1 MVLKN
6 LIRYL
11 LLIFAIL
18 PSTAAVSADEPM
30 TFFVDMSDDERFRIL
45 VEGSVPDVFAIGKIT
60 EGTTERFLAFVAHN
74 KLEMAK
80 VHFSSTGGSLFEG
93 IKLGKA
99 IRTLQFHTAVGA
111 YNPNYI
117 ADVNKNVV
125 CASACAYAFA
135 GGLSRFLDG
144 DSGKLG
150 IHQFYSKDNQQISN
164 AFVQQTSGLIVAYLD
179 EMGVDAKAFTIST
192 VAGRDGMIWLDPEL
206 ATELRFA
213 NNGVGPPV
221 AEIKLIDLRPYL
233 RIQQDFH
240 NVTTRVL
247 FNCDAN
253 RLSVSFGIITD
264 PETSGMIMS
273 FPKRSYLELD
283 HKEFLVLDA
292 GNGAEAADS
301 AVWIT
306 RDLTPQTLLQ
316 LANANRIDG
325 WVDGSGA
332 VRWGARLDVPDV
344 RNEITNFAKQ
354 CFAR

>member
-273 FPKRSYLELD
+273 FVDTKPISVKLRAPSLER
-283 HKEFLVLDA
+283 VLSA
-292 GNGAEAADS
+292 VNFSPVMKIADS
-301 AVWIT
+301 S
-306 RDLTPQTLLQ
+306 
-316 LANANRIDG
+316 
-325 WVDGSGA
+325 GSGVA
-332 VRWGARLDVPDV
+332 EFQDRIRH
-344 RNEITNFAKQ
+344 T
-354 CFAR
+354 

>member
-1 MVLKN
+1 M
-6 LIRYL
+6 
-11 LLIFAIL
+11 A
-18 PSTAAVSADEPM
+18 
-30 TFFVDMSDDERFRIL
+30 
-45 VEGSVPDVFAIGKIT
+45 PD
-60 EGTTERFLAFVAHN
+60 
-74 KLEMAK
+74 
-80 VHFSSTGGSLFEG
+80 SC
-93 IKLGKA
+93 
-99 IRTLQFHTAVGA
+99 Q
-111 YNPNYI
+111 
-117 ADVNKNVV
+117 D
-125 CASACAYAFA
+125 
-135 GGLSRFLDG
+135 
-144 DSGKLG
+144 
-150 IHQFYSKDNQQISN
+150 
-164 AFVQQTSGLIVAYLD
+164 
-179 EMGVDAKAFTIST
+179 
-192 VAGRDGMIWLDPEL
+192 
-206 ATELRFA
+206 
-213 NNGVGPPV
+213 
-221 AEIKLIDLRPYL
+221 KLIDLRPYL